1 MATVEALISD
11 EKKNAGAVGTISFR
25 PTDTVASSRMGSGRS
40 DVVSGGGGDVTEL
53 NRSSANDVWLGFLPP
68 PLIYLYIEI

>member
-40 DVVSGGGGDVTEL
+40 DVVSGGGET
-53 NRSSANDVWLGFLPP
+53 
-68 PLIYLYIEI
+68 